1 MIALVDCNNFYVSC
15 ERVFRP
21 ELEGKPVVVLSN
33 NDGCIISRSDEAK
46 KLGIAMGE
54 PAFKREKFLQENGV
68 VCFSSN
74 YALYGDM
81 SQRVMDTLREEA
93 PEIEVYSIDEAFLNL
108 AGVQNL
114 YSFAERLRERV
125 KKDTGIP
132 VSIGIGDTKSLAKIA
147 NKEAKNGNGVFIID
161 NPHIR
166 KAILMNT
173 PIGKVW
179 GVGRMHQ
186 KKLLGYNIDNAYRF
200 SQLSDN
206 WVKKNMTVVGHR
218 IQRELRGEPCIS
230 IERVPPVKK
239 AIATTRA
246 FGKKLT
252 DKSLIKEAVATY
264 AVRCAEKLR
273 KQKSAANLLT
283 VFIHTDPFS
292 ATENIYYKSQTV
304 ILPIASNHNTVL
316 VKAAFKALETI
327 FIEGLMYKKAGVIVE
342 AIVPENNLQGNLF
355 FEGNQSKLNKLSEVN
370 DSINRRYGRDTL
382 RLAAQG
388 NKKEW
393 KLRQQKL
400 SKGYT
405 TKLDEIIEVKAS
417 PNLRQLAEGGT
428 KEERHKAFTL

>member
-21 ELEGKPVVVLSN
+21 ELELKPVVVLSN
-33 NDGCIISRSDEAK
+33 NDGCIISRSNEAK

-54 PAFKREKFLQENGV
+54 PAFKREKFMKENGV

-81 SQRVMDTLREEA
+81 SQRVMDTLREAA

-108 AGVQNL
+108 AGIQNL
-114 YSFAERLRERV
+114 YSFAERLREKV

-132 VSIGIGDTKSLAKIA
+132 VSIGIGNTKSLAKIA

-179 GVGRMHQ
+179 GIGRRHQ
-186 KKLLGYNIDNAYRF
+186 KRLLGYNIDNAYRF

-230 IERVPPVKK
+230 MEQVPPAKK
-239 AIATTRA
+239 VIATTRA

-273 KQKSAANLLT
+273 KQQSAANLLT

-292 ATENIYYKSQTV
+292 ATESVYYKSQTA

-316 VKAAFKALETI
+316 VKAAYKALETI
-327 FIEGLMYKKAGVIVE
+327 FIEGLKYKKAGVIVE

-355 FEGNQSKLNKLSEVN
+355 FEGNQAKLNILSEVN

-405 TKLDEIIEVKAS
+405 TKLDEIIDVKS
-417 PNLRQLAEGGT
+417 
-428 KEERHKAFTL
+428 